1 MTDTNKRKITKA
13 APKRA
18 IGVGKVRIDWIA
30 IETAY
35 RLGTPSIRAVATKH
49 GCSEAAIRKKAG
61 EEEWTRDLSGK
72 VTARTEALVRKA
84 EVRKKVRTETPTE
97 HQEIEATASLQAGA
111 IIGERKD
118 VARYRGLAIALFEEL
133 ESQTINRELY
143 AKLGELMHAPD
154 EKGVD
159 KLNELYCKVTSTPS
173 RVDSTKK
180 LADTLKTLIELE
192 RKVLSIKE
200 EAPPDPNKGLADAI
214 NASSERF
221 TAFHAKLEKLN
232 APA

>member
-1 MTDTNKRKITKA
+1 MT
-13 APKRA
+13 APKPKKIA
-18 IGVGKVRIDWIA
+18 KTAPKGAAVVGKVRIDWIA

-35 RLGTPSIRAVATKH
+35 RLGTPSIRAVAAKH

-61 EEEWTRDLSGK
+61 EDEWTRDLSGK

-97 HQEIEATASLQAGA
+97 HQEIEATATLQAGA

-143 AKLGELMHAPD
+143 KNLGELLLAPD
-154 EKGVD
+154 DKGMD
-159 KLNELYCKVTSTPS
+159 KLNELYVKVTSTPS

-200 EAPPDPNKGLADAI
+200 DVAPEPGKGIADAI

-221 TAFHAKLEKLN
+221 AKFHTQLEKIS